1 MRISTAFTLF
11 SFASPALSFAPS
23 GISSGQKLTT
33 SILFAESDG
42 SWNQRRARLEALGI
56 KPAAPVSRRGA
67 VSLEGL
73 APVVEEK
80 TVEPIAKAPV
90 IEDQVE
96 EVVAEPV
103 VVVPMDAAFIS
114 SCISR
119 IGIIDSV
126 ESFEAAIAAVDKLE
140 DTIPQEIKNRIDE
153 TLKHSNR
160 AKVVSHSAVTA

>member
-1 MRISTAFTLF
+1 MRFSTAFTLF
-11 SFASPALSFAPS
+11 LFASPALCFAPS

-42 SWNQRRARLEALGI
+42 SWDQRRARLEALGI

-67 VSLEGL
+67 VSLEGP

-80 TVEPIAKAPV
+80 T
-90 IEDQVE
+90 
-96 EVVAEPV
+96 VVAEPV

-126 ESFEAAIAAVDKLE
+126 ESFEAAIAAVDELE
-140 DTIPQEIKNRIDE
+140 DTIPQEIKDRIDE

-160 AKVVSHSAVTA
+160 ATIVSHSAVTA